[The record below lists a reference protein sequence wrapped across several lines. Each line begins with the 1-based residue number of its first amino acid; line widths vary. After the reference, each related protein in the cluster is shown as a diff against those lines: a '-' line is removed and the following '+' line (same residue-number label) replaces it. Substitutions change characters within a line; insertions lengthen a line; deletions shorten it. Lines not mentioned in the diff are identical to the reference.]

1 MDGGDGIGG
10 SSSCELDRVIGSYG
24 DWRRGAG
31 VVPPLHTTPNNTA
44 SRVRERIRIRM
55 ESLRS
60 RSRCMRCR
68 PRDYTLGCPEMTEVE
83 VVTEVCPSTSS
94 LNHLDHPHPPHL
106 QHQASLHTM
115 SPAAQI
121 DPDKDK
127 DTAET
132 PVRGIQDHA
141 LIGNLQTAAL
151 VSVDGSIESMCI
163 PNFDSPSV
171 FARIIDADKGGH
183 FSISPTWPFKPKQ
196 AYAPNSNVLVTKFL
210 SEEGVATL
218 TDLLVP
224 RGANR
229 TGSQSKAF
237 LPWLIRRVESIR
249 GTVPFRLECAPAFNY
264 CRDKHTVEVGLPAL
278 GIHAEAKGR
287 LSRTTRSLL
296 VVATPT
302 RLCSRPRPCVS
313 ICDTSTCHHEMGRV
327 IQSARSV
334 RATETARVLRS
345 SGRLNPSTGEGSL
358 AMQSQRSLS
367 SRRARVS
374 ALSFARRASGSTP
387 ARSMN
392 AWRIPMRKARRV
404 SAWTCTVWSPRLAS
418 SDRRRTRILQ

>member
-1 MDGGDGIGG
+1 
-10 SSSCELDRVIGSYG
+10 
-24 DWRRGAG
+24 
-31 VVPPLHTTPNNTA
+31 
-44 SRVRERIRIRM
+44 
-55 ESLRS
+55 
-60 RSRCMRCR
+60 
-68 PRDYTLGCPEMTEVE
+68 
-83 VVTEVCPSTSS
+83 
-94 LNHLDHPHPPHL
+94 
-106 QHQASLHTM
+106 M

-229 TGSQSKAF
+229 TGTQSKAF

-278 GIHAEAKGR
+278 GIHAGAEGR

-296 VVATPT
+296 VVATRT
-302 RLCSRPRPCVS
+302 RLCSRPRQCVL

-327 IQSARSV
+327 IQ
-334 RATETARVLRS
+334 
-345 SGRLNPSTGEGSL
+345 
-358 AMQSQRSLS
+358 
-367 SRRARVS
+367 
-374 ALSFARRASGSTP
+374 
-387 ARSMN
+387 
-392 AWRIPMRKARRV
+392 
-404 SAWTCTVWSPRLAS
+404 
-418 SDRRRTRILQ
+418 